1 MERLLEGMAS
11 PTMKSRIVAVEDLQ
25 VRPCP
30 SRRERT
36 MRPSA
41 SVVVF
46 PLFKRPR
53 SSASAERP
61 LSPRGGSRARR
72 TARVALC
79 ASHATSVTAGRDPD
93 RRANRA
99 DAASDRRDGCVSVGF
114 VRSVARADP
123 PESGF
128 AGSRLA
134 RFRRTSQPPRA
145 YALTRATDPF
155 TPHDVRF
162 DGRTTAR
169 TYRRTPRRRTSNA
182 RRLST
187 ATRRLP
193 CARRLRRR

>member
-11 PTMKSRIVAVEDLQ
+11 PTMKSRITAVEDLQ

-53 SSASAERP
+53 SSASSERP

-72 TARVALC
+72 TARVAPS
-79 ASHATSVTAGRDPD
+79 ASHTTSVTAGRDPD

-114 VRSVARADP
+114 VRSSSVAKKGGARA
-123 PESGF
+123 S
-128 AGSRLA
+128 AGIRIRVSRA
-134 RFRRTSQPPRA
+134 RAFVERHRVSDARVP
-145 YALTRATDPF
+145 YLYS
-155 TPHDVRF
+155 F
-162 DGRTTAR
+162 D
-169 TYRRTPRRRTSNA
+169 
-182 RRLST
+182 
-187 ATRRLP
+187 
-193 CARRLRRR
+193 